1 MCYLHEQGILHR
13 DLKLQNVLVDAEYY
27 PRVCDF
33 GLSKNFLEALMSS
46 IQISMTANIGTPLY
60 MAPEIFN
67 YDNDDDD
74 DTKHHFGPGID
85 VFFFCDFDVRNCHR
99 KKTVR

>member
-1 MCYLHEQGILHR
+1 MRYLHEQGILHR

-27 PRVCDF
+27 ARVCDF
-33 GLSKNFLEALMSS
+33 GLSKCFSEALTSS